1 MNIRLD
7 LLAPE
12 TMKAVYQDLDEATG
26 LEMSQ
31 HELGKLY
38 RKMYQVAMAY
48 RANTGEDITDSGSV
62 EVLTDRYWVEAT
74 INQ

>member
-26 LEMSQ
+26 LEMSTVERNRILDSM
-31 HELGKLY
+31 HY
-38 RKMYQVAMAY
+38 VAGAY
-48 RANTGEDITDSGSV
+48 RANTGQSLVDTDAVVVV
-62 EVLTDRYWVEAT
+62 EYGQL
-74 INQ
+74 NQ